1 MKNIIVTL
9 LSLAVALGATAGS
22 FIVTP
27 DHARAQYQPYPDTL
41 VAALTPAP
49 AGYEPFHIEHY
60 GRHGSR
66 WLIDPKNYSVP
77 VEELSKAERAGV
89 LTPLGADI
97 LAELRAFAE
106 ASRRRLGELTPLGA
120 DQHRRIA
127 RRMAA
132 NFPEVITD
140 STVIDA
146 RSTVVI
152 RCILSML
159 NAVGELR
166 KAVPGA
172 TVRTDASERDM
183 WYMNHHDPEKNAITD
198 SARARYYEPFANRHL
213 PSGEFL
219 GRLISDKRFAADS
232 INLPALAD
240 NLMEVALNVGS
251 TPEFEPMLTR
261 IFSPAEINEAW
272 LRANASWFLNGG
284 NSALNKGRGAMVQR
298 HLLRNMIE
306 SADTAF
312 ASLRPSAN
320 LRFGHET
327 MVMSLAVLLNLG
339 DYGTE
344 QTRSPR
350 SGAPTRSSR
359 WPATS
364 RWFSTAVPARPTPAT
379 FSSNSCSTSARCLS
393 AVTAPAPTTTG
404 PPCATPCFA
413 APTPSPD
420 LNY

>member
-27 DHARAQYQPYPDTL
+27 DHARAQYQPYPDTV
-41 VAALTPAP
+41 VAALTPPP

-97 LAELRAFAE
+97 LAELRAFQE
-106 ASRRRLGELTPLGA
+106 ASRGRLGELTPLGA

-198 SARARYYEPFANRHL
+198 SARTRYYEPFANRHL

-261 IFSPAEINEAW
+261 IFSAAEINEAW

-284 NSALNKGRGAMVQR
+284 NSALNNGRGAMVQR

-339 DYGTE
+339 DYGAEHNDFDTLASQWRAYE
-344 QTRSPR
+344 IFPMACNLQMIFYRRPGSTDPGDILVKFLLNEREMPV
-350 SGAPTRSSR
+350 SGYGPGPYYRWAPMRDALLR
-359 WPATS
+359 RA
-364 RWFSTAVPARPTPAT
+364 
-379 FSSNSCSTSARCLS
+379 NSI
-393 AVTAPAPTTTG
+393 P
-404 PPCATPCFA
+404 
-413 APTPSPD
+413 
-420 LNY
+420 

>member
-198 SARARYYEPFANRHL
+198 SARARYFRQAFCR
-213 PSGEFL
+213 
-219 GRLISDKRFAADS
+219 RLDQ
-232 INLPALAD
+232 PP
-240 NLMEVALNVGS
+240 GS
-251 TPEFEPMLTR
+251 CR
-261 IFSPAEINEAW
+261 
-272 LRANASWFLNGG
+272 
-284 NSALNKGRGAMVQR
+284 
-298 HLLRNMIE
+298 
-306 SADTAF
+306 
-312 ASLRPSAN
+312 
-320 LRFGHET
+320 
-327 MVMSLAVLLNLG
+327 
-339 DYGTE
+339 
-344 QTRSPR
+344 
-350 SGAPTRSSR
+350 
-359 WPATS
+359 
-364 RWFSTAVPARPTPAT
+364 
-379 FSSNSCSTSARCLS
+379 
-393 AVTAPAPTTTG
+393 
-404 PPCATPCFA
+404 
-413 APTPSPD
+413 
-420 LNY
+420 